1 MVVVNIIRKQIKM
14 NWIKN
19 ILIILLVSMIMISC
33 TSENRKKYTISTEEA
48 LESYLSQKDILSA
61 EKMANIL
68 LCKHNQIYQLID
80 LRTPHEFVE
89 GHINGAINIP
99 AKNILDIDYYD
110 ILNQDE
116 KINVLYC
123 RDKNQAINI
132 YMILHQLGFKNIK
145 VSLGGYE
152 YLNDYVLEQYGV
164 KSGDYNDEKPKY
176 DFLRL
181 VVGVDTPVK
190 DSIIAP
196 EINQMNPNKVIRD
209 FDEECPDLN

>member
-1 MVVVNIIRKQIKM
+1 M

-19 ILIILLVSMIMISC
+19 ISILLLVSIVLISC
-33 TSENRKKYTISTEEA
+33 TSENRKKYAINTEEA
-48 LESYLSQKDILSA
+48 LDAYLSKGDILSV

-68 LCKHNQIYQLID
+68 LCKHDHIYQLID
-80 LRTPHEFVE
+80 LRTPHEFAE
-89 GHINGAINIP
+89 GHIEGAINIP
-99 AKNILDIDYYD
+99 AKNILDTDYFD
-110 ILNQDE
+110 VLNQDE

-123 RDKNQAINI
+123 RGKNQAINI

-152 YLNDYVLEQYGV
+152 YLNNYVIEQYGV
-164 KSGDYNDEKPKY
+164 KSGDYDDEKPKY

-181 VVGVDTPVK
+181 IAGVDIPVK
-190 DSIIAP
+190 DSISTP
-196 EINQMNPNKVIRD
+196 EIDQLNPNKVVLD

>member
-1 MVVVNIIRKQIKM
+1 MM

-19 ILIILLVSMIMISC
+19 ISILFLVSIVFFSC
-33 TSENRKKYTISTEEA
+33 TSENRKKYAISTEEA
-48 LESYLSQKDILSA
+48 LDAYLNKEDILSV

-68 LCKHNQIYQLID
+68 LCKQDHIYQLID
-80 LRTPHEFVE
+80 LRTPHEYAE
-89 GHINGAINIP
+89 GHIKGAISIP
-99 AKNILDIDYYD
+99 AKNILDLDYYN

-116 KINVLYC
+116 NINVLYC
-123 RDKNQAINI
+123 RGKNQAINI

-152 YLNDYVLEQYGV
+152 YLNNYVIEQYGV

-181 VVGVDTPVK
+181 IAGVDIPVK
-190 DSIIAP
+190 DSITTP
-196 EINQMNPNKVIRD
+196 EIDQLNPNKVVRD

>member
-1 MVVVNIIRKQIKM
+1 MM

-19 ILIILLVSMIMISC
+19 ISILFLVSIVFFSC
-33 TSENRKKYTISTEEA
+33 TSENRKKYAISTEEA
-48 LESYLSQKDILSA
+48 LDAYLNKEDILSV

-68 LCKHNQIYQLID
+68 LCKQDHIYQLID
-80 LRTPHEFVE
+80 LRTPHEYAE
-89 GHINGAINIP
+89 GHIKGAISIP
-99 AKNILDIDYYD
+99 AKNILDLDYYN

-116 KINVLYC
+116 NINVLYC
-123 RDKNQAINI
+123 RGKNQAINI

-152 YLNDYVLEQYGV
+152 YLNNYVIEQYGV

-181 VVGVDTPVK
+181 IAGVDTPVK
-190 DSIIAP
+190 DSITTP
-196 EINQMNPNKVIRD
+196 EIDQLNPNKVVRD